1 MELFEAEVPRFV
13 NKVGD
18 YEGWTEY
25 QKGRFDV
32 DTFMKSTKSRDF
44 DGHKLWDKGMA
55 IRRGIVGWIA
65 KYGDILKFNKSRGLD
80 EEEPGTVGN
89 LLLDSGVVVD
99 DMLQRLRL
107 NEYRDFLKVIDV
119 DGNAEVEDEEAAL
132 DDLPETF
139 FTLEFLALKY
149 LVIKC
154 PEDKRDAFM
163 TALISTGSTTTSLTI
178 PKKSRAA
185 LRAEGRLNGDAKVRS
200 AYDRQ
205 TTAAQLEAEFVI
217 AQTSYAIE
225 ISATK
230 GKVSMFPLMGP
241 ESQEKVKA
249 EMNENSNRFKE
260 TKANYLAAKAAIA
273 AAGSLSYVKNEALI
287 SSSSSSSYGTSIMP
301 AKKNFSMRPRR

>member
-1 MELFEAEVPRFV
+1 MSTSMKRKATGFGTGPKHFKITDGALLKIFQSYIILKVVNAFYCSGKVVTQEKKEAAALELFEAEVPRFV

-139 FTLEFLALKY
+139 FTLE
-149 LVIKC
+149 
-154 PEDKRDAFM
+154 
-163 TALISTGSTTTSLTI
+163 
-178 PKKSRAA
+178 
-185 LRAEGRLNGDAKVRS
+185 
-200 AYDRQ
+200 
-205 TTAAQLEAEFVI
+205 
-217 AQTSYAIE
+217 
-225 ISATK
+225 
-230 GKVSMFPLMGP
+230 
-241 ESQEKVKA
+241 
-249 EMNENSNRFKE
+249 
-260 TKANYLAAKAAIA
+260 
-273 AAGSLSYVKNEALI
+273 
-287 SSSSSSSYGTSIMP
+287 
-301 AKKNFSMRPRR
+301 